1 MHLSGTLEAPVT
13 LLVLKGLWLANFA
26 KWRREMKR
34 RSFLQLTG
42 SVAIIAYVP
51 LFSCK
56 SDEVKDTDADSDA
69 DTDADSTPWRRSL

>member
-1 MHLSGTLEAPVT
+1 
-13 LLVLKGLWLANFA
+13 
-26 KWRREMKR
+26 MKR